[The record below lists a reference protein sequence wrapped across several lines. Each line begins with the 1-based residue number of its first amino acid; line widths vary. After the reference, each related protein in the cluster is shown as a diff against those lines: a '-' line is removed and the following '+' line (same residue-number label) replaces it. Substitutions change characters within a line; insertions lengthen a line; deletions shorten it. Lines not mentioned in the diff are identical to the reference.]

1 MGNTGAYML
10 RWRNWKYI
18 AFGHTFDTFSV
29 GNGYAA
35 CSYAACSYTVGDGF
49 AVQTD
54 DDGLGL
60 GVSLLRR

>member
-35 CSYAACSYTVGDGF
+35 CWYAQCVLTQSATGSQCK
-49 AVQTD
+49 QTMM
-54 DDGLGL
+54 G
-60 GVSLLRR
+60 